1 MTGPGHSL
9 ADIPFLEPLSESSR
23 AALEQRARWVRYTGN
38 DTIIDR
44 ESESRDVFFVVEGR
58 VRVVNFSISGREISF
73 DEMEP
78 GGVFGE
84 LAALDGMPRS
94 AAVVALA
101 DTLVASISPDTFLNL
116 LRDHPDL
123 AIGVMQELAKIVRTS
138 TERIMDLSTLGALN
152 RVHSEILR
160 EARAHA
166 EDGANTARISPIPV
180 HADIAARV
188 STTRET
194 VARVLS
200 QLTSDELIEKRDKVL
215 YLQDTQR
222 LQSMADV
229 LASRQGQE
237 NAR

>member
-1 MTGPGHSL
+1 MTGPGNTL
-9 ADIPFLEPLSESSR
+9 ADFPFLESLSDSARS
-23 AALEQRARWVRYTGN
+23 ALEQRARWVRYTTN

-44 ESESRDVFFVVEGR
+44 ETESRDVYFIVEGR
-58 VRVVNFSISGREISF
+58 VRVVNFSISGREITF

-94 AAVVALA
+94 AAVVALT

-138 TERIMDLSTLGALN
+138 TERIMDLSTLGAHN

-166 EDGANTARISPIPV
+166 EEDANTARISPIPV

-200 QLTSDELIEKRDKVL
+200 DLT
-215 YLQDTQR
+215 
-222 LQSMADV
+222 
-229 LASRQGQE
+229 RQGLLKRE
-237 NAR
+237 KDALAILDLERLEDLVEEVRDF

>member
-1 MTGPGHSL
+1 MSGAEHSL
-9 ADIPFLEPLSESSR
+9 ADIPYLDGLDEPARKS
-23 AALEQRARWVRYTGN
+23 LEQRARWVRYQAN

-44 ESESRDVFFVVEGR
+44 ENETRDVYFLVEGR
-58 VRVVNFSISGREISF
+58 VRVVNFSLSGREISF
-73 DEMEP
+73 DELDA

-94 AAVVALA
+94 AAVVALN
-101 DTLVASISPDTFLNL
+101 DTLVASISPDTFVNL

-123 AIGVMQELAKIVRTS
+123 AISVMLELTKIIRTS
-138 TERIMDLSTLGALN
+138 TDRIMDLSTLGAHN

-160 EARAHA
+160 EARAMMDDDA
-166 EDGANTARISPIPV
+166 EDNIARITPIPV

-200 QLTSDELIEKRDKVL
+200 DLAKQGLVKREKDALVVLDMERLEDLVEDVRDF
-215 YLQDTQR
+215 
-222 LQSMADV
+222 
-229 LASRQGQE
+229 
-237 NAR
+237 

>member
-1 MTGPGHSL
+1 MTGPGNTL
-9 ADIPFLEPLSESSR
+9 ADFPFLEPLNDSARS
-23 AALEQRARWVRYTGN
+23 ALEQRARWVRYTAN

-44 ESESRDVFFVVEGR
+44 ETESRDVYFVVEGR
-58 VRVVNFSISGREISF
+58 VRVVNFSISGREITF

-94 AAVVALA
+94 AAVVALT

-123 AIGVMQELAKIVRTS
+123 AVGVMQELTKIVRTS
-138 TERIMDLSTLGALN
+138 TERIMDLSTLGAHN

-160 EARAHA
+160 EARVHA
-166 EDGANTARISPIPV
+166 DDDANAARISPIPV

-200 QLTSDELIEKRDKVL
+200 DLTKQGLVKREKDALVILDLGRLEDLVEEVRDF
-215 YLQDTQR
+215 
-222 LQSMADV
+222 
-229 LASRQGQE
+229 
-237 NAR
+237 

>member
-1 MTGPGHSL
+1 MNEPGHSL
-9 ADIPFLEPLSESSR
+9 ANIPFLEPLSEPSR
-23 AALEQRARWVRYTGN
+23 AALEQRARWVRYTDG

-44 ESESRDVFFVVEGR
+44 ESESRDVYFVVSGR

-94 AAVVALA
+94 ATVVALT
-101 DTLVASISPDTFLNL
+101 DTLVAIISPDTFLNL
-116 LRDHPDL
+116 LRDHSDL
-123 AIGVMQELAKIVRTS
+123 AIGVMQELAKIIRTS

-194 VARVLS
+194 VARVMS
-200 QLTSDELIEKRDKVL
+200 DLT
-215 YLQDTQR
+215 
-222 LQSMADV
+222 
-229 LASRQGQE
+229 RQGLVKRE
-237 NAR
+237 KDALAILDLERLEDLVEKVRDF

>member
-1 MTGPGHSL
+1 MAGTEHSL
-9 ADIPFLEPLSESSR
+9 SEIPYLEGLDEPARKS
-23 AALEQRARWVRYTGN
+23 LEQRARWVRHAAH

-44 ESESRDVFFVVEGR
+44 ENESRDVFFLVEGR
-58 VRVVNFSISGREISF
+58 VRVVNFSLSGREITF
-73 DEMEP
+73 DELDA

-94 AAVVALA
+94 AAVVALT
-101 DTLVASISPDTFLNL
+101 DTLVASISPDTFVNL

-123 AIGVMQELAKIVRTS
+123 AISVMQELAKIVRTS
-138 TERIMDLSTLGALN
+138 TDRIMDLSTLGAHN

-160 EARAHA
+160 EARAGME
-166 EDGANTARISPIPV
+166 EDEDAGNTARISPIPV

-200 QLTSDELIEKRDKVL
+200 ELAKQGLVKREKDALVVLDLERLEDLVEEVRDF
-215 YLQDTQR
+215 
-222 LQSMADV
+222 
-229 LASRQGQE
+229 
-237 NAR
+237 

>member
-1 MTGPGHSL
+1 MTGSGNSL

-23 AALEQRARWVRYTGN
+23 AALEQRARWVRYGVN

-84 LAALDGMPRS
+84 LAAIDGMPRS
-94 AAVVALA
+94 AAVVALTN
-101 DTLVASISPDTFLNL
+101 TLVASISPDTFLNL

-123 AIGVMQELAKIVRTS
+123 AIGVMQELTKIVRTS

-200 QLTSDELIEKRDKVL
+200 DLTKQGLVKREKDALAILDLERLEDLVEEVRDF
-215 YLQDTQR
+215 
-222 LQSMADV
+222 
-229 LASRQGQE
+229 
-237 NAR
+237 

>member
-1 MTGPGHSL
+1 MAGSGNTL
-9 ADIPFLEPLSESSR
+9 ADIPFLEPLSDSARS
-23 AALEQRARWVRYTGN
+23 ALEQRARWVRYTTN

-44 ESESRDVFFVVEGR
+44 ETESRDVYFVVTGR
-58 VRVVNFSISGREISF
+58 VRVVNFSISGREITF

-94 AAVVALA
+94 AAVVALT

-138 TERIMDLSTLGALN
+138 TERIMDLSTLGAHN

-166 EDGANTARISPIPV
+166 DDDANTARISPIPV

-200 QLTSDELIEKRDKVL
+200 DLTKQGLVKREKDALAILDLERLEDLVEEVRDF
-215 YLQDTQR
+215 
-222 LQSMADV
+222 
-229 LASRQGQE
+229 
-237 NAR
+237 

>member
-9 ADIPFLEPLSESSR
+9 ADIPFLEPLSEPSR
-23 AALEQRARWVRYTGN
+23 AALEQRARWVRYAAN

-44 ESESRDVFFVVEGR
+44 ESESRDVYFVVEGR

-94 AAVVALA
+94 AAVVALT
-101 DTLVASISPDTFLNL
+101 DTFVASISPNTFLNL

-166 EDGANTARISPIPV
+166 EDGTNTARISPIPV

-200 QLTSDELIEKRDKVL
+200 DLAKQGLVKREKDALAILDLARLEELVEEVRDF
-215 YLQDTQR
+215 
-222 LQSMADV
+222 
-229 LASRQGQE
+229 
-237 NAR
+237 

>member
-1 MTGPGHSL
+1 MTGSGNSL
-9 ADIPFLEPLSESSR
+9 ANIPFLAPLDESAR
-23 AALEQRARWVRYTGN
+23 ASLEQRARWVRYTAN

-44 ESESRDVFFVVEGR
+44 ETESRDVYFVVEGR
-58 VRVVNFSISGREISF
+58 VRVVNFSISGREITF
-73 DEMEP
+73 DEMES

-94 AAVVALA
+94 AAVVALN
-101 DTLVASISPDTFLNL
+101 DTLVASISPDTFVNL

-123 AIGVMQELAKIVRTS
+123 AIGVMQELAKIVRAS
-138 TERIMDLSTLGALN
+138 TERIMDLSTLGAHN

-166 EDGANTARISPIPV
+166 DDDANTARISPIPV

-200 QLTSDELIEKRDKVL
+200 DLTKQGLVKREKDALAILDLERLEDLVEEVRDF
-215 YLQDTQR
+215 
-222 LQSMADV
+222 
-229 LASRQGQE
+229 
-237 NAR
+237 

>member
-1 MTGPGHSL
+1 MTGPGNTL
-9 ADIPFLEPLSESSR
+9 ADIPFLTPLDESARS
-23 AALEQRARWVRYTGN
+23 ALEQRARWVRYTAN

-44 ESESRDVFFVVEGR
+44 ETESRDVYFVVEGR
-58 VRVVNFSISGREISF
+58 VRVVNFSISGREITF
-73 DEMEP
+73 DEMTP

-94 AAVVALA
+94 AAVVALN
-101 DTLVASISPDTFLNL
+101 DTLVASISPDTFVNL

-123 AIGVMQELAKIVRTS
+123 AIGVMQELTKIVRTA
-138 TERIMDLSTLGALN
+138 TERIMDLSTLGAHN

-166 EDGANTARISPIPV
+166 DGDANSARISPIPV
-180 HADIAARV
+180 HADIADRV

-200 QLTSDELIEKRDKVL
+200 DLTKQELVKREKDALVILDLERLEDLVEEVRDF
-215 YLQDTQR
+215 
-222 LQSMADV
+222 
-229 LASRQGQE
+229 
-237 NAR
+237 

>member
-1 MTGPGHSL
+1 MAGPDHSL
-9 ADIPFLEPLSESSR
+9 ADIPFLAPLSADSR
-23 AALEQRARWVRYTGN
+23 AALEQRARWVRYKAN

-44 ESESRDVFFVVEGR
+44 ETESRDVYFVVAGR
-58 VRVVNFSISGREISF
+58 VRVVNFSISGREITF
-73 DEMEP
+73 DEMSA

-94 AAVVALA
+94 AAVVALN
-101 DTLVASISPDTFLNL
+101 DTLVASISPDTFVNL

-123 AIGVMQELAKIVRTS
+123 AIGVMQELAKIVRAS
-138 TERIMDLSTLGALN
+138 TERIMDLSTLGAHN

-166 EDGANTARISPIPV
+166 EDDANTARISPIPV

-200 QLTSDELIEKRDKVL
+200 DLTKQELVKREKDALVILDLERLEDLVEDVRDF
-215 YLQDTQR
+215 
-222 LQSMADV
+222 
-229 LASRQGQE
+229 
-237 NAR
+237 

>member
-1 MTGPGHSL
+1 MTGSGHSL
-9 ADIPFLEPLSESSR
+9 ADIPFLAPLGDSARS
-23 AALEQRARWVRYTGN
+23 ALEQRARWVRYKAN

-44 ESESRDVFFVVEGR
+44 ESESRDVYFVVEGR

-73 DEMEP
+73 DEMET

-94 AAVVALA
+94 ASVVALH
-101 DTLVASISPDTFLNL
+101 DTYVASISPDTFLNL

-123 AIGVMQELAKIVRTS
+123 AVGVMQELAKIVRTS
-138 TERIMDLSTLGALN
+138 TERIMDLSTLGAHN

-160 EARAHA
+160 EARAA
-166 EDGANTARISPIPV
+166 ADEDANSARISPIPV

-200 QLTSDELIEKRDKVL
+200 DLARQDLVKREKDALVILDLERLSDLVEDVRDF
-215 YLQDTQR
+215 
-222 LQSMADV
+222 
-229 LASRQGQE
+229 
-237 NAR
+237 